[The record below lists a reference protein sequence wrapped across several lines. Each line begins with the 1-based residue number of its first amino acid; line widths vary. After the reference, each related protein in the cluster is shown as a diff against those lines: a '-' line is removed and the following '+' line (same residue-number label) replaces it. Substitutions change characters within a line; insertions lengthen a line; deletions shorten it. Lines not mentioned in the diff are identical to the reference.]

1 MRYKEEVYFAY
12 WDMQSVSQYLYGSS
26 VRVLEDGRVLY
37 ENQFMPSGTVIHEW
51 YSKANYQDLRN
62 TSQLPDLKRG
72 EKYVIG
78 SYLETLPE
86 NSTYLKVIFMD
97 SADEEIFSHSVKPEE
112 TASVYVPTDTH
123 HYKIQLV
130 SGGCQRFLFEG
141 IYIAQ
146 EGVAYYTVNRYWI
159 SDLLHKNNE
168 KNIIYVC
175 FTEPEFNRTGFV
187 PERVQEHFPNLVM
200 VNSSYKSSLLYMEKE
215 FFGILLEKIESLSR
229 QYSFEKVAFI
239 GYGPISNIAAL
250 FYSKQF
256 LTSYALVTDSFLAEL
271 DYHRLLERHRK
282 RVNYPIFRDLLLYR
296 FDSTRVKEY
305 GSSKM
310 ESQDLSNFVYL
321 LDQSALLKN
330 INLETTE
337 EWMREN
343 VT

>member
-86 NSTYLKVIFMD
+86 NSTYLKVIFID

-112 TASVYVPTDTH
+112 IASVYVPTDTH
-123 HYKIQLV
+123 YYKIQLV

-146 EGVAYYTVNRYWI
+146 EGVADYTVARYWI
-159 SDLLHKNNE
+159 SDLLHKDNE
-168 KNIIYVC
+168 KNTIYVC
-175 FTEPEFNRTGFV
+175 FTEPDLNRTGFV
-187 PERVQEHFPNLVM
+187 PERVQKHFSNLVM
-200 VNSSYKSSLLYMEKE
+200 VNSSYKDALLYMEKD
-215 FFGILLEKIESLSR
+215 FFRILLEKIEDLSGH
-229 QYSFEKVAFI
+229 YAFEKVAFI

-256 LTSYALVTDSFLAEL
+256 STSYALVTDNFLAEL

-296 FDSTRVKEY
+296 FDSTRVKKFASLKIETQ
-305 GSSKM
+305 
-310 ESQDLSNFVYL
+310 ELFNFVYL
-321 LDQSALLKN
+321 LNQSVLLQN
-330 INLETTE
+330 IDLETTE
-337 EWMREN
+337 EWMRRN
-343 VT
+343 IN

>member
-1 MRYKEEVYFAY
+1 
-12 WDMQSVSQYLYGSS
+12 MQSVSQYLYGSS

-86 NSTYLKVIFMD
+86 NSTYLKVIFID

-112 TASVYVPTDTH
+112 IASVYVPTDTH

-146 EGVAYYTVNRYWI
+146 EGVADYTVARYWI
-159 SDLLHKNNE
+159 SDLLHKDNE
-168 KNIIYVC
+168 KNTIYVC
-175 FTEPEFNRTGFV
+175 FTEPDLNRTGFV
-187 PERVQEHFPNLVM
+187 PERVQKHFSNLVM
-200 VNSSYKSSLLYMEKE
+200 VNSSYKDALLYMEKD
-215 FFGILLEKIESLSR
+215 FFRILLEKIEDLSGH
-229 QYSFEKVAFI
+229 YAFEKVAFI

-256 LTSYALVTDSFLAEL
+256 STSYALVTDNFLAEL

-296 FDSTRVKEY
+296 FDSTRVKKFASLKIETQ
-305 GSSKM
+305 
-310 ESQDLSNFVYL
+310 ELFNFVYL
-321 LDQSALLKN
+321 LNQSVLLQN
-330 INLETTE
+330 IDLETTE
-337 EWMREN
+337 EWMRRN
-343 VT
+343 IN

>member
-1 MRYKEEVYFAY
+1 MRYEEEVYFAY

-26 VRVLEDGRVLY
+26 VKLLDGGYVLY
-37 ENQFMPSGTVIHEW
+37 ENQFMPSGTVINEW
-51 YSKANYQDLRN
+51 HSQANYQAMRN
-62 TSQLPDLKRG
+62 TNQLPELKRG
-72 EKYVIG
+72 QNYIFG
-78 SYLETLPE
+78 SYIETLPE
-86 NSTYLKVIFMD
+86 NSTYIKIEFKD
-97 SADEEIFSHSVKPEE
+97 ARDEEISNQIIKQDERLSVC
-112 TASVYVPTDTH
+112 VPDNTH
-123 HYKIQLV
+123 HYKIQLAS
-130 SGGCQRFLFEG
+130 SGCHRFLFEG
-141 IYIAQ
+141 IYIAE
-146 EGVAYYTVNRYWI
+146 EGVADYTVNRYWI
-159 SDLLHKNNE
+159 SDLLHRDNE
-168 KNIIYVC
+168 KNTIYVC

-215 FFGILLEKIESLSR
+215 FFGILLDKIESLSR

-256 LTSYALVTDSFLAEL
+256 STSYALVTDSFLAEL

-305 GSSKM
+305 GSLKM
-310 ESQDLSNFVYL
+310 ESQELSNFVYI

>member
-1 MRYKEEVYFAY
+1 
-12 WDMQSVSQYLYGSS
+12 
-26 VRVLEDGRVLY
+26 
-37 ENQFMPSGTVIHEW
+37 
-51 YSKANYQDLRN
+51 
-62 TSQLPDLKRG
+62 
-72 EKYVIG
+72 
-78 SYLETLPE
+78 
-86 NSTYLKVIFMD
+86 
-97 SADEEIFSHSVKPEE
+97 
-112 TASVYVPTDTH
+112 
-123 HYKIQLV
+123 
-130 SGGCQRFLFEG
+130 
-141 IYIAQ
+141 
-146 EGVAYYTVNRYWI
+146 
-159 SDLLHKNNE
+159 
-168 KNIIYVC
+168 
-175 FTEPEFNRTGFV
+175 
-187 PERVQEHFPNLVM
+187 
-200 VNSSYKSSLLYMEKE
+200 MEKE
-215 FFGILLEKIESLSR
+215 FFGNLLEKIESLSR